1 MNGELFAL
9 CESLVSRYPRHPTGI
24 PAVRAVCS
32 TLSLDTSSGTS
43 GPMCDEEML
52 RSLAVWLRW
61 TGDTDATVELQ
72 EQLDEAQTSSQ
83 EEDENDK
90 EERQEAPYYKLGLKL
105 SDFEDDW
112 RVVEAGEGYIGTA
125 PKETLPGDVLCVLRA
140 CRFPMLLQPVDR
152 HYLVVE
158 PCYLLGFMDGDA
170 KGLEEIGQAAVE
182 RPELR

>member
-61 TGDTDATVELQ
+61 TGDTDEAVELQ
-72 EQLDEAQTSSQ
+72 EQLDEALASGL
-83 EEDENDK
+83 EEVEDVDE
-90 EERQEAPYYKLGLKL
+90 EGQEAPYYKLGLKL

-158 PCYLLGFMDGDA
+158 PCFMLGFMDGEA
-170 KGLEEIGQAAVE
+170 KGLVENGQAAVE
-182 RPELR
+182 MPELR